1 MPSFCASRIQTLVL
15 VGVVFL
21 LGARTLCRSQAAL
34 LLEQP
39 YGVFGEINPTGHNA
53 VYLARVCAETP
64 VQLRRCRPGEYGAVI
79 ARYQGIDGYDWIAIP
94 LIPYL
99 YSVNDVSEV
108 PERVDR
114 ATVERLRLHYRETG
128 LKDLSDH
135 VMNGNL
141 VHGGWTE
148 LVGAAYERRI
158 YAFWFQ
164 TDPAQDEALM
174 ERLNDRPNQTKF
186 SLLFSN
192 CADFARTV
200 LNSYFPKRFRRS
212 IFPDAGMTTPKQI
225 AFKLVRYGRKHP
237 DAHLTVFE
245 IPQVPGYRRL
255 SHSNKDV
262 SESLV
267 TTVYA
272 VPLALVNPW
281 LTGGIAV
288 DYIVRGRYH
297 IIPKHPQVLGP
308 DKLAQLSLPVP
319 SFMETAGAETAA
331 PVAPANASADA
342 STAPSP
348 VSADIGNSP

>member
-1 MPSFCASRIQTLVL
+1 MPSLRAPHIRTLVL
-15 VGVVFL
+15 ASIVFL
-21 LGARTLCRSQAAL
+21 LGACPLCRPQAAL

-39 YGVFGEINPTGHNA
+39 YGIFGEINPTGHNA

-99 YSVNDVSEV
+99 YSVSEVSGV

-114 ATVERLRLHYRETG
+114 ATVERLRNNYRETH
-128 LKDLSDH
+128 LKSLGDH

-148 LVGAAYERRI
+148 LVGAAYERRT

-164 TDPAQDEALM
+164 TTAEQDDALI
-174 ERLNDRPNQTKF
+174 ERLNDTSNHTKF

-192 CADFARTV
+192 CADYARTV
-200 LNSYFPKRFRRS
+200 LNSYFPKKFRRS
-212 IFPDAGMTTPKQI
+212 VFPDAGMTTPKQI
-225 AFKLVRYGRKHP
+225 AFKLARYGRKHP
-237 DAHLTVFE
+237 EAHLTVFE

-255 SHSNKDV
+255 SHSNKDI

-267 TTVYA
+267 TTIYA
-272 VPLALVNPW
+272 VPLAVLNPW
-281 LTGGIAV
+281 ITGGIAV
-288 DYIVRGRYH
+288 DYILRGRYH

-308 DKLAQLSLPVP
+308 DKLTQLSLPAP
-319 SFMETAGAETAA
+319 SSIETAGAASAA
-331 PVAPANASADA
+331 PVAPERASAGDS
-342 STAPSP
+342 STPS
-348 VSADIGNSP
+348 SGYARAGDSP